1 MDDLFVLDI
10 DTEYEKQLNSIGRR
24 MLLEYDLVIGD
35 KHYDMLEVE
44 AYLNAPGHPDPFVHA
59 HPFQKRSGYW
69 VREHVIC
76 MSNGSYADNISCDL
90 LVVFSSCWHV
100 KYAAQ
105 WIKKRCRYHR
115 WENNQQ

>member
-1 MDDLFVLDI
+1 MDNLFVLDI
-10 DTEYEKQLNSIGRR
+10 DTEYEKQLHSIGRR

-69 VREHVIC
+69 VKYNLC
-76 MSNGSYADNISCDL
+76 MSNISLTDIGSCDL
-90 LVVFSSCWHV
+90 LLDSSFIELACQV
-100 KYAAQ
+100 PFAMDQEKV
-105 WIKKRCRYHR
+105 
-115 WENNQQ
+115 

>member
-1 MDDLFVLDI
+1 MDDLFVLD
-10 DTEYEKQLNSIGRR
+10 TNTGYEKQLHSIGRR

-69 VREHVIC
+69 V
-76 MSNGSYADNISCDL
+76 SCT
-90 LVVFSSCWHV
+90 H
-100 KYAAQ
+100 
-105 WIKKRCRYHR
+105 
-115 WENNQQ
+115 

>member
-1 MDDLFVLDI
+1 MDDLFVLDAGT
-10 DTEYEKQLNSIGRR
+10 DYEKQLHSIGRR

-69 VREHVIC
+69 V
-76 MSNGSYADNISCDL
+76 SYMTFVYTGIQTNSGSCDL
-90 LVVFSSCWHV
+90 LDGV
-100 KYAAQ
+100 
-105 WIKKRCRYHR
+105 
-115 WENNQQ
+115 